1 MGIYNKKRKMTSK
14 EEINTD
20 IDDKSQQE
28 KQEDHKLP
36 DASVEETDINSK
48 LEAELTEARDKYLRL
63 YSEFE
68 NYKKRVSRDRIEY
81 SKLAG
86 AEFFRSILPVI
97 DDMERAMKSF
107 EDAKEIASLKEGLS
121 LIFSKIQNITAGKG
135 LIPME
140 SLNKPFDPELHDA
153 ISNAPVPSE
162 DLKGKVIDEIEKGYY
177 LNDRVIRH
185 AKVIVGI

>member
-1 MGIYNKKRKMTSK
+1 MGFYNKKQKMTSK
-14 EEINTD
+14 EELNTD
-20 IDDKSQQE
+20 IDDNTQQE
-28 KQEDHKLP
+28 NQEHSLP
-36 DASVEETDINSK
+36 DASVEETDITSK

-97 DDMERAMKSF
+97 DDMERAMKSS
-107 EDAKEIASLKEGLS
+107 EDAKEIAPLKEGLK

-135 LIPME
+135 LISME

-153 ISNAPVPSE
+153 ISNAPAPTE